1 LAQGA
6 VNQSDGE
13 GGGMNAIT
21 TRGGFAM
28 SPSNMTEAMTMATM
42 LCKSSMVPKCYIN
55 KPEDTL
61 IAMMMGSELGLN
73 PIQALQNIAVINGK
87 PSIYGDAL
95 AALVQHHPAFG
106 GMEESFDQAAMTAT
120 CTVWRKGGV
129 KHTQTFSKEDA
140 TKAGLWGKTGP
151 WTSYPKRMLAMRA
164 RGFALRSQFAD
175 ALAGLITREEAEDMP
190 VVPDYVAP
198 AAIGAPPVADVISE
212 AIYDHLAAIDA
223 SADMASLQAAFTEA
237 WKECTGKGDR
247 EMLTKAKDARKAALA
262 GGV

>member
-1 LAQGA
+1 M
-6 VNQSDGE
+6 S
-13 GGGMNAIT
+13 NAMT
-21 TRGGFAM
+21 LRGGFALA
-28 SPSNMTEAMTMATM
+28 PQNMTEAMTMATM

-95 AALVQHHPAFG
+95 AALVQNHPAFG
-106 GMEESFDQAAMTAT
+106 GMEESFDDAGMKAT
-120 CTVWRKGGV
+120 CTVWRKGGT
-129 KHTQTFSKEDA
+129 KHTQTFSKDDA
-140 TKAGLWGKTGP
+140 TKAGLWGKSGP

-190 VVPDYVAP
+190 AAPDYVAP
-198 AAIGAPPVADVISE
+198 TAIQPPVADLVNE
-212 AIYDHLAAIDA
+212 RLPDHLAAIDA
-223 SADMASLQAAFTEA
+223 AADIEGLQVAFREA
-237 WKECTGKGDR
+237 WLDCTGRGDR
-247 EMLTKAKDARKAALA
+247 ESLTRAKDAKKAALA